1 MPTNAILVLNS
12 GSSSLKFGVYSAAS
26 TPLVG
31 AGLAPPGVTSKHA
44 SNAQASPGDP
54 ALRPIYHGEIEGIGT
69 AEGRIS
75 LKDAAEKTIDEQSRN
90 FAQQSD
96 AAKAVAEK
104 LSKLKLPQLDA
115 IGHRIVHG
123 GPKLTTHQRI
133 TPEVLKTLEAAAHFA
148 PLHVPAAIA
157 LIREMEKLYPAAPQ
171 FACFDTAFH
180 TTMPEAAAR
189 LPLPKKYWDAGI
201 RKYGFHGLSCESIVH
216 KFGDSLPKHLIVA
229 HLGNGASVT
238 AIIDG
243 KSVDTT
249 MGLTPTGGIIM
260 GTRPGDLDPG
270 VLLYLLKNDGD
281 DVDTLEKT
289 LDKQSGLLG
298 ISGTASDM
306 RKLHESAGKGDAD
319 AELAI
324 EMFARAAAKAIG
336 GFAATMGKLDAL
348 IFTGGIGEHDAD
360 VRARIC
366 SGMEPFGI
374 RLDEI
379 ENNKNATTISRS
391 ASATSIHVIETD
403 EDTQIARHVTALLQK
418 SIGTHR

>member
-12 GSSSLKFGVYSAAS
+12 GSSSLKFGVYSTDCAAVS
-26 TPLVG
+26 PSVG
-31 AGLAPPGVTSKHA
+31 AALAPPGVSSKHA
-44 SNAQASPGDP
+44 VNAQAPPSRPDP
-54 ALRPIYHGEIEGIGT
+54 RPLYRGEIEGIGGG
-69 AEGRIS
+69 EGKIWF
-75 LKDAAEKTIDEQSRN
+75 KDAAGKTIEEESRN
-90 FAQQSD
+90 FAHQSE
-96 AAKAVAEK
+96 AAKDVAEK
-104 LSKLKLPQLDA
+104 LSKLKLPKLDG
-115 IGHRIVHG
+115 IGHRVVHG

-133 TPEVLKTLEAAAHFA
+133 TPEVLTTLAAAAHFA

-157 LIREMEKLYPAAPQ
+157 LIREMEKLYPGVPQ

-180 TTMPEAAAR
+180 TTMPEAASR
-189 LPLPKKYWDAGI
+189 LPLPQKYWDAGI

-216 KFGDSLPKHLIVA
+216 QLRDRLPKHLIVA

-238 AIIDG
+238 AIVDG

-281 DVDTLEKT
+281 DANTLEKT

-298 ISGTASDM
+298 ISGSASDM
-306 RKLHESAGKGDAD
+306 RKLHELADKGDAQ
-319 AELAI
+319 AQLAI

-336 GFAATMGKLDAL
+336 GFVATMGDLNAL
-348 IFTGGIGEHDAD
+348 VFTGGIGEHDAD

-366 SGMEPFGI
+366 SGMEVFGL
-374 RLDEI
+374 RLDEN
-379 ENNKNATTISRS
+379 ENKKNARDIGWIERAISVE
-391 ASATSIHVIETD
+391 VIESD
-403 EDTQIARHVTALLQK
+403 EDGQIARHVAALL
-418 SIGTHR
+418 R